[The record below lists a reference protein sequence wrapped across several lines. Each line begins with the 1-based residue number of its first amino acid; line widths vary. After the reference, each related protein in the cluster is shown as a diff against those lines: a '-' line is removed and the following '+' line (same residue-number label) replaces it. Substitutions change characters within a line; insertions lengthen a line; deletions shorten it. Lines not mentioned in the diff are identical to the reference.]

1 MNSDVDKTKTLN
13 FDMKVK
19 KGKFGKMR
27 RIRVMMKVNGLA
39 PKNIDNTGKEEDVE
53 DDDEE
58 GGQGEDEDAA
68 AVVHPTVDGVVV
80 VPEVRRDYE
89 KKIKRQKRQR
99 DNYFHSSVDIV

>member
-1 MNSDVDKTKTLN
+1 
-13 FDMKVK
+13 
-19 KGKFGKMR
+19 MR
-27 RIRVMMKVNGLA
+27 RVRVMMKVNGLA

-89 KKIKRQKRQR
+89 KKIKRQKKTTRQL
-99 DNYFHSSVDIV
+99 FPLISGHSLRLED